1 VRRRSVAGSL
11 PRRGVGC
18 RVPLLTHL
26 RSQDIHRRQPLG
38 QSGYLAPAPPSWPGL
53 FFWWRRSCCG
63 ERWPSVPL
71 TQNQSDPCAIAH
83 DQSQLWRGQTPG
95 PGAAVIDFSS
105 LNEGHGRRHIAFA
118 RHLLAF
124 CIAFRCVEGQCLQS
138 LNRPRRDE
146 RGGRATVRSAD
157 CHRGADAAARGAMG
171 TIESRIPVAY
181 QTEFNPHTRPRS
193 IRARPSGRATSRPP
207 SRLSITR
214 AVSSPSPI

>member
-1 VRRRSVAGSL
+1 MCAAADASSL
-11 PRRGVGC
+11 PRHPQASAFGSKRLPSPGTAILAGAVFL
-18 RVPLLTHL
+18 VAAQLL
-26 RSQDIHRRQPLG
+26 RRAVAV
-38 QSGYLAPAPPSWPGL
+38 S
-53 FFWWRRSCCG
+53 
-63 ERWPSVPL
+63 
-71 TQNQSDPCAIAH
+71 TTDTNQSDPCAIAH

-193 IRARPSGRATSRPP
+193 IRARRSGRATSRPP
-207 SRLSITR
+207 PRGFQ
-214 AVSSPSPI
+214 

>member
-1 VRRRSVAGSL
+1 MLRRAVAVS
-11 PRRGVGC
+11 
-18 RVPLLTHL
+18 TT
-26 RSQDIHRRQPLG
+26 D
-38 QSGYLAPAPPSWPGL
+38 
-53 FFWWRRSCCG
+53 
-63 ERWPSVPL
+63 
-71 TQNQSDPCAIAH
+71 TNQSDPCAIAH

-157 CHRGADAAARGAMG
+157 CHRGADAAARRDGHNRFPHPG
-171 TIESRIPVAY
+171 RIPDRVQPSY
-181 QTEFNPHTRPRS
+181 QTAVNSSEAVRQSDEQAALTAFNNESGQQPIADLICAMKAAAIRDFLRRIAAAKCIMINEPRS
-193 IRARPSGRATSRPP
+193 LRQPGLFCCRRRELAI
-207 SRLSITR
+207 L
-214 AVSSPSPI
+214 